1 MVYDIGATHRQP
13 QCDEDLSG
21 CKDKASSTCHL
32 KDKAVSLSLVM
43 ISYYRDLQMATW
55 VLSKDFSHALHKR
68 DGFSI
73 AKMPSSISGVMDEEQ
88 QISGRVETHRQEIE
102 AVPKLMKD
110 NLLNRR
116 STYG

>member
-55 VLSKDFSHALHKR
+55 VLSKDFSHALLEK
-68 DGFSI
+68 DGFSYCKN
-73 AKMPSSISGVMDEEQ
+73 AKQHFRGH
-88 QISGRVETHRQEIE
+88 G
-102 AVPKLMKD
+102 
-110 NLLNRR
+110 
-116 STYG
+116 